1 MGNFL
6 ERVSMIDYS
15 QFKQALEISVKHN
28 IKLSHISNLASKG
41 FNKVEFRQ
49 SGSGVMTFR
58 FFGRQPF
65 TAVFKSR
72 ENFYNESPSLG
83 SQEPLAYAI
92 LNSCIDSENATIDL
106 GIPQTYKV
114 ILEVSGE
121 SSYRC
126 TINVPKATREK
137 TTLSSNPNG
146 DYAKFRSTLDGYLSE
161 KVRKAH
167 IDSVK
172 EEGFR
177 SVRLQIFSDGKI
189 GITFGGEHSYISK
202 FSSLEDFYK
211 RSDSLENREGFC
223 YSLVDSCVSAEK
235 SATGNIPKAYKV
247 VCSIADN
254 GDFKYKVE

>member
-1 MGNFL
+1 
-6 ERVSMIDYS
+6 MIDYS
-15 QFKQALEISVKHN
+15 QFKQALDISLKHN

-41 FNKVEFRQ
+41 YNKVEFLQ
-49 SGSGVMTFR
+49 SGSSVMTFR

-65 TAVFKSR
+65 TDVFKSR
-72 ENFYNESPSLG
+72 EEFYKESKSLV

-106 GIPQTYKV
+106 GIPKTYRV

-121 SSYRC
+121 SSFRC
-126 TINVPKATREK
+126 TISVPRATREK
-137 TTLSSNPNG
+137 TSLSANPNG
-146 DYAKFRSTLDGYLSE
+146 NYSKFKSSLNGYLSE

-167 IDSVK
+167 IDSLV
-172 EEGFR
+172 EDGIR

-211 RSDSLENREGFC
+211 RSEYLENREGFC
-223 YSLVDSCVSAEK
+223 YALLESCVSAEK
-235 SATGNIPKAYKV
+235 SATGEIPKAYTV

-254 GDFKYKVE
+254 GDFSYKVE

>member
-1 MGNFL
+1 MR
-6 ERVSMIDYS
+6 EYQ
-15 QFKQALEISVKHN
+15 QFTQALEISVKHN

-41 FNKVEFRQ
+41 YNKVEFRQ
-49 SGSGVMTFR
+49 SGSGVLTFR

-72 ENFYNESPSLG
+72 ENFYKESKSFG

-92 LNSCIDSENATIDL
+92 LNSCIDAENSTIDL

-126 TINVPKATREK
+126 TINVPKSTREK
-137 TTLSSNPNG
+137 TSLSANPNG
-146 DYAKFRSTLDGYLSE
+146 NYYKFKSSLEGYLNE
-161 KVRKAH
+161 KIRKVH
-167 IDSVK
+167 IDSLV
-172 EEGFR
+172 EDGFR

-189 GITFGGEHSYISK
+189 RVVFGGEHSAISS

-211 RSDSLENREGFC
+211 RSDSLENLKGFC
-223 YSLVDSCVSAEK
+223 HALLESCVSAEK
-235 SATGNIPKAYKV
+235 FETGDIPKAYKV
-247 VCSIADN
+247 ICSITDN
-254 GDFKYKVE
+254 GDFSYKVE

>member
-1 MGNFL
+1 
-6 ERVSMIDYS
+6 MIDYS
-15 QFKQALEISVKHN
+15 QFTQALEICVKHN
-28 IKLSHISNLASKG
+28 IKLSHISNLVSKG
-41 FNKVEFRQ
+41 YNKVEFLQ
-49 SGSGVMTFR
+49 SGSGVLTYR

-65 TAVFKSR
+65 TDVFKSR
-72 ENFYNESPSLG
+72 EDFYKESKGLV

-92 LNSCIDSENATIDL
+92 LNSCIDAENSTIVL

-137 TTLSSNPNG
+137 TSLSANPKGN
-146 DYAKFRSTLDGYLSE
+146 YAKFKSSLEEYLNE
-161 KVRKAH
+161 KIRKAH
-167 IDSVK
+167 IDSLVK
-172 EEGFR
+172 DGFR

-223 YSLVDSCVSAEK
+223 YDLVDSCVNAEK
-235 SATGNIPKAYKV
+235 SATGDIPKAYKV
-247 VCSIADN
+247 VCSITDN
-254 GDFKYKVE
+254 GDFSYRVE

>member
-1 MGNFL
+1 MR
-6 ERVSMIDYS
+6 EYQ
-15 QFKQALEISVKHN
+15 QFTQSLEISLKHN
-28 IKLSHISNLASKG
+28 IKLPHISNLASKG
-41 FNKVEFRQ
+41 YNKVEFLQ
-49 SGSGVMTFR
+49 SGSDVMTFR

-72 ENFYNESPSLG
+72 ENFFNESKSLG
-83 SQEPLAYAI
+83 SQEPLTYAI

-106 GIPQTYKV
+106 GIPQTYRV
-114 ILEVSGE
+114 ILEVIGE
-121 SSYRC
+121 SSFRC
-126 TINVPKATREK
+126 TINVPRATREK
-137 TTLSSNPNG
+137 TTLSANPNG
-146 DYAKFRSTLDGYLSE
+146 NYTKFKSALDGYLSE
-161 KVRKAH
+161 KVRRAH
-167 IDSVK
+167 INSVM
-172 EEGFR
+172 EDGFR

-223 YSLVDSCVSAEK
+223 YALVDSCVSAEK

>member
-1 MGNFL
+1 
-6 ERVSMIDYS
+6 MIDYS
-15 QFKQALEISVKHN
+15 QFTQALEVCVKHN
-28 IKLSHISNLASKG
+28 IKLSHISNLVSKG
-41 FNKVEFRQ
+41 YNKVEFRQ

-72 ENFYNESPSLG
+72 ENFFNESKSLG
-83 SQEPLAYAI
+83 SQEPLTYAI

-114 ILEVSGE
+114 VLEVSGE

-126 TINVPKATREK
+126 TINFPKATRER
-137 TTLSSNPNG
+137 TTLSANPNG
-146 DYAKFRSTLDGYLSE
+146 NYAKFKSLLEGYLNE
-161 KVRKAH
+161 KIRKAH
-167 IDSVK
+167 IDSLVK
-172 EEGFR
+172 DGFR

-223 YSLVDSCVSAEK
+223 YALLESCVSAEK
-235 SATGNIPKAYKV
+235 SATGDIPTAYKV

-254 GDFKYKVE
+254 GDLKYEVE

>member
-1 MGNFL
+1 
-6 ERVSMIDYS
+6 MIDYS
-15 QFKQALEISVKHN
+15 QFTQALEVCVKHS
-28 IKLSHISNLASKG
+28 IKLSHISNLVSKG
-41 FNKVEFRQ
+41 YNKVEFRQ

-72 ENFYNESPSLG
+72 ENFFNESKSLG
-83 SQEPLAYAI
+83 SQEPLTYAI

-114 ILEVSGE
+114 VLEVSGE

-126 TINVPKATREK
+126 TINVPKATRER
-137 TTLSSNPNG
+137 TTLSANPNG
-146 DYAKFRSTLDGYLSE
+146 NYAKFKSFLEGYLNE
-161 KVRKAH
+161 KIRKAH
-167 IDSVK
+167 IDSLVK
-172 EEGFR
+172 DGFR

-189 GITFGGEHSYISK
+189 GISFSGEHSYINR

-211 RSDSLENREGFC
+211 RSENLENHEGFC
-223 YSLVDSCVSAEK
+223 RALIESCVSAEK
-235 SATGNIPKAYKV
+235 SATGDVPKAYMV

-254 GDFKYKVE
+254 GDFSYRVE

>member
-1 MGNFL
+1 
-6 ERVSMIDYS
+6 MIDYR
-15 QFKQALEISVKHN
+15 QFQEALEISLKHN
-28 IKLSHISNLASKG
+28 LKLSHISNFTSKG
-41 FNKVEFRQ
+41 YNKVEFLQ

-72 ENFYNESPSLG
+72 ENFFNESKSLG
-83 SQEPLAYAI
+83 SQEPLTYAI

-137 TTLSSNPNG
+137 TTLSANPNG
-146 DYAKFRSTLDGYLSE
+146 NYTKFKYSLDGYLSE
-161 KVRKAH
+161 KVRRAH
-167 IDSVK
+167 INSVM
-172 EEGFR
+172 EDGFR

-189 GITFGGEHSYISK
+189 EIIFGGEYSYFRK

-223 YSLVDSCVSAEK
+223 YALVDSCVSAEK

-254 GDFKYKVE
+254 GDFSYNVE

>member
-1 MGNFL
+1 M
-6 ERVSMIDYS
+6 RDYQ
-15 QFKQALEISVKHN
+15 QFTQALEISVKHN

-41 FNKVEFRQ
+41 YNKVEFLQ
-49 SGSGVMTFR
+49 SGSGVMTYR

-65 TAVFKSR
+65 IAVFKSR

-126 TINVPKATREK
+126 TINVPRATREK
-137 TTLSSNPNG
+137 TSLSANPNG
-146 DYAKFRSTLDGYLSE
+146 NYPKFRSYLEGYLNE

-167 IDSVK
+167 IDSLVD
-172 EEGFR
+172 GGLR
-177 SVRLQIFSDGKI
+177 YVRLQIYSDGKI
-189 GITFGGEHSYISK
+189 GISFSGEQSSISRFK
-202 FSSLEDFYK
+202 SLEDFYK
-211 RSDSLENREGFC
+211 RSENLENYEGFC
-223 YSLVDSCVSAEK
+223 YALIESCISAEK
-235 SATGNIPKAYKV
+235 SATGDIPKSYKV

-254 GDFKYKVE
+254 GDFSYKIE

>member
-1 MGNFL
+1 
-6 ERVSMIDYS
+6 MIDYS
-15 QFKQALEISVKHN
+15 QFKQALEISLKHN

-41 FNKVEFRQ
+41 YNKVEFLQ
-49 SGSGVMTFR
+49 SGSSVMTFR
-58 FFGRQPF
+58 FFGQQPF
-65 TAVFKSR
+65 TDIFKSR
-72 ENFYNESPSLG
+72 EEFYKESKSLV

-106 GIPQTYKV
+106 GIPQTYRV

-121 SSYRC
+121 SSFRC
-126 TINVPKATREK
+126 TISVPRATREK
-137 TTLSSNPNG
+137 TSLSANPNG
-146 DYAKFRSTLDGYLSE
+146 NYSKFKSSLNGYLSE

-167 IDSVK
+167 IDSLV
-172 EEGFR
+172 EDGIR

-211 RSDSLENREGFC
+211 RSEYLENREGFC
-223 YSLVDSCVSAEK
+223 YALLESCVSAEK
-235 SATGNIPKAYKV
+235 SATGEIPKAYTV

-254 GDFKYKVE
+254 GDFSYKVE

>member
-1 MGNFL
+1 
-6 ERVSMIDYS
+6 MIDYS
-15 QFKQALEISVKHN
+15 QFTQALEVCVKHS
-28 IKLSHISNLASKG
+28 IKLSHISNLVSKG
-41 FNKVEFRQ
+41 YNKVEFRQ

-72 ENFYNESPSLG
+72 ENFFNESKSLD

-114 ILEVSGE
+114 VLEVSGE

-126 TINVPKATREK
+126 TINVPKATRER
-137 TTLSSNPNG
+137 TTLSANPNG
-146 DYAKFRSTLDGYLSE
+146 NYAKFKSFLEGYLNE
-161 KVRKAH
+161 KIRKAH
-167 IDSVK
+167 IESLVRD
-172 EEGFR
+172 GFS

-189 GITFGGEHSYISK
+189 GLSFSGEHGYIGK

-211 RSDSLENREGFC
+211 RSESLGSREGFC
-223 YSLVDSCVSAEK
+223 YALLDSCVSAEK
-235 SATGNIPKAYKV
+235 SATGEIPKAYK
-247 VCSIADN
+247 IACKVSEN
-254 GDFKYKVE
+254 GDFSYKVE